1 MIFCNPVLNG
11 LCNLAFN
18 ASTLS
23 LRVFLSL
30 ELSSLLL
37 RMSLAMVSANHGGQ
51 LGKVLHRVRFQD
63 CGIFELNVVAALAR
77 FLGAKQGRC
86 IAS

>member
-1 MIFCNPVLNG
+1 MLNG

-23 LRVFLSL
+23 LGVFLCL

-37 RMSLAMVSANHGGQ
+37 WVSLAVVSANHGGQ
-51 LGKVLHRVRFQD
+51 LGKVLHR
-63 CGIFELNVVAALAR
+63 AR
-77 FLGAKQGRC
+77 F
-86 IAS
+86 